1 MDRHV
6 VTWAL
11 SVLIVLLLLRM
22 VEGYVMAQPTPMRGV
37 PSNVQDTI
45 TGDKKYIYM

>member
-11 SVLIVLLLLRM
+11 TVLVVLLFLRM
-22 VEGYVMAQPTPMRGV
+22 VEGYVVARPTPALGV